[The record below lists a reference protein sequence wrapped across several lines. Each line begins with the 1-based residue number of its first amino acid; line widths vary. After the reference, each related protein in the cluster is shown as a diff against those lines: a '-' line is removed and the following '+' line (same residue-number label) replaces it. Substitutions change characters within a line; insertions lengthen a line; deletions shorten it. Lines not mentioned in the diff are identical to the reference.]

1 MTYSQKANPNATN
14 SELDSKR
21 IITHKELTS
30 TQREDLVEQFVEI
43 QLDNMDTQSL
53 YELASEYV
61 TQSFD
66 RLTDS
71 EIKERIESLYDA
83 ELYDEL
89 VDNVTSLNDNEEPWL
104 QPLFLSNLSQIGQ
117 EQVNGANILCVLIVN
132 QSAKFITLVGQQYNA
147 LNVKNVLTNYT
158 GA

>member
-1 MTYSQKANPNATN
+1 MTYSQNANPNATN

-30 TQREDLVEQFVEI
+30 LQRDELIEQFVEI
-43 QLDNMDTQSL
+43 QIDSLDMDSL
-53 YELASEYV
+53 VELASEYV
-61 TQSFD
+61 TNSFD

-89 VDNVTSLNDNEEPWL
+89 VDNVTNET
-104 QPLFLSNLSQIGQ
+104 FIDVNNNGGQ
-117 EQVNGANILCVLIVN
+117 
-132 QSAKFITLVGQQYNA
+132 F
-147 LNVKNVLTNYT
+147 
-158 GA
+158 

>member
-1 MTYSQKANPNATN
+1 MA
-14 SELDSKR
+14 
-21 IITHKELTS
+21 KELTNA
-30 TQREDLVEQFVEI
+30 QRDELIEQFVEI

-71 EIKERIESLYDA
+71 EIKERIESLYDE

-89 VDNVTSLNDNEEPWL
+89 VDNVTIEDEDAKLQHFEE
-104 QPLFLSNLSQIGQ
+104 IKYDR
-117 EQVNGANILCVLIVN
+117 EVN
-132 QSAKFITLVGQQYNA
+132 
-147 LNVKNVLTNYT
+147 
-158 GA
+158 

>member
-30 TQREDLVEQFVEI
+30 AQRDELIEQFVEI

-61 TQSFD
+61 TNSFD

-71 EIKERIESLYDA
+71 EIKERIESLFDE
-83 ELYDEL
+83 ELYEEL
-89 VDNVTSLNDNEEPWL
+89 VDNVTNET
-104 QPLFLSNLSQIGQ
+104 FIDVNNNGGQ
-117 EQVNGANILCVLIVN
+117 
-132 QSAKFITLVGQQYNA
+132 F
-147 LNVKNVLTNYT
+147 
-158 GA
+158 